1 MAIVPTLLKKGDSTV
16 AKRKQEPSKIDQVID
31 ALLEDGVD
39 ADDLFGQD
47 GLLKQLTKKMAE
59 RMLEAEMTDHLGYE
73 KHALSGHNN
82 GNSRNGT
89 SSKTLKGEKGH
100 IDLDIPRDRDG
111 EFAPKLIRKYQ
122 TRWPDFDEK
131 IISMYGR
138 GMTTRDIK
146 GHIQDMYGV
155 EISADLVSQIT
166 DSVLDEVRVWQSRP
180 VDPVYPI
187 VFLDALFV
195 KVRDAGRIR
204 NKAVYLAL
212 GINMHGDKELLG
224 LWIEQSEGA
233 KFWLSV
239 LTELKN
245 RGLQD
250 IFIACCDG
258 LSGFPEAI
266 ETVYLKAQVQL
277 CIVHMVRNSLTYVS
291 WKDRKEVARDLKA
304 IYQAATF
311 EQAEMNLEIFAS
323 IWDTKYPTISRLWR
337 KHWDHLTPFFAFPE
351 DIRKVIYTTNAIES
365 LNRGLRKIIKTRGAF
380 PSDDAVSKL
389 LYLALGNLSKRW
401 ARPIVHWTAAINQF
415 VIMYED
421 RVPGS

>member
-1 MAIVPTLLKKGDSTV
+1 MI
-16 AKRKQEPSKIDQVID
+16 
-31 ALLEDGVD
+31 
-39 ADDLFGQD
+39 
-47 GLLKQLTKKMAE
+47 
-59 RMLEAEMTDHLGYE
+59 
-73 KHALSGHNN
+73 
-82 GNSRNGT
+82 
-89 SSKTLKGEKGH
+89 
-100 IDLDIPRDRDG
+100 
-111 EFAPKLIRKYQ
+111 
-122 TRWPDFDEK
+122 K

-138 GMTTRDIK
+138 GMTTRDIQ
-146 GHIQDMYGV
+146 GHIEDIYGTA
-155 EISADLVSQIT
+155 ISPDLISQIT
-166 DSVLDEVRVWQSRP
+166 DRVMDAVRGWLSRP
-180 VDPVYPI
+180 LDPVYSI

-195 KVRDAGRIR
+195 KVRDAGPIR

-233 KFWLSV
+233 KFWVSV

-250 IFIACCDG
+250 IFVAGCDG

-266 ETVYLKAQVQL
+266 ETAYPKTRVQL
-277 CIVHMVRNSLTYVS
+277 CIVHMMRNSLTYVS
-291 WKDRKEVARDLKA
+291 WKESKEVARDLKA
-304 IYQAATF
+304 IYQAGTF
-311 EQAEMNLEIFAS
+311 EQAQINLEIFAS
-323 IWDTKYPTISRLWR
+323 IWDAKYPTISRLWR

-365 LNRGLRKIIKTRGAF
+365 LNRGLRNIIKTRGAF

-401 ARPIVHWTAAINQF
+401 TRPILQWTAAINQF